1 MQHDQKGHKQN
12 RLPRALLC
20 LHGFWQQRTS
30 CCQDLQVP
38 EIPETRIMPKWFFPP
53 CFSDKNRFIF
63 SCPDAVLVAPIST
76 KTKKQQ
82 TSKEGGWV
90 LRSGTRQLRE
100 TRSTSAAPPAISRST
115 FPRQHRPKDL
125 GILQHDIHLIEIEDC
140 VDTRH
145 QKQLN
150 AVQEQHRG
158 PRTIM
163 QDASTSLQ
171 IILLDAGG
179 TFTSHN
185 NQTMEPFKDSGL
197 GSQRGD
203 VTLLVDVQSFVLSCN
218 RNLL

>member
-1 MQHDQKGHKQN
+1 
-12 RLPRALLC
+12 
-20 LHGFWQQRTS
+20 
-30 CCQDLQVP
+30 
-38 EIPETRIMPKWFFPP
+38 
-53 CFSDKNRFIF
+53 
-63 SCPDAVLVAPIST
+63 
-76 KTKKQQ
+76 
-82 TSKEGGWV
+82 
-90 LRSGTRQLRE
+90 
-100 TRSTSAAPPAISRST
+100 
-115 FPRQHRPKDL
+115 
-125 GILQHDIHLIEIEDC
+125 